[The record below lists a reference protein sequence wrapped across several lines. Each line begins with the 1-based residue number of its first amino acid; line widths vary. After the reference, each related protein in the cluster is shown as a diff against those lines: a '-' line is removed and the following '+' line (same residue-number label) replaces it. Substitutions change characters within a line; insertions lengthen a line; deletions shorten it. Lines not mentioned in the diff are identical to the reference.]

1 MASRAVSRFTTAF
14 IRYSGATLCV
24 VLAYSLGNWLAQH
37 FISAAASMFMCAIV
51 LSSWLGGIGP
61 GLWAVALSLLC
72 FDYGFVLPLHSLRVA
87 PIDMPR
93 MLIFSTTATFIGG
106 FGALQHR
113 TARSLRRM
121 HDALA
126 DTIKVL
132 TGTNLALQWEN
143 AQHLRVAAQLRLS
156 EAFLA
161 EGEQISHT
169 GSWRWHIASRTLRLS
184 DEHHRIFGFMP
195 DCRHPGIDAISQRI
209 HPDDRAV
216 LAASVQRAIEAGG
229 PFQCEYRIVLPDGTV
244 RHVCGTGR
252 PLAYEDGRV
261 TEYIG
266 STVDVTAR
274 RQTEDRLRESEKA
287 FRTLAE
293 NSPDA
298 IVRYNRACERI
309 YVNPAFERNRGM
321 RADDVLYAS
330 LDTGWSSDLPVDD
343 YRAVIRG
350 VLQSGMPQ
358 RVTGAWTTPEHG
370 REYFQ
375 IHLVAERDAGG
386 EIVSVLAI
394 SRNLTEVKQAQLR
407 IEESRRLIRQLAG
420 RSEAAREDE
429 RKHQARELHDG
440 LAQSLL
446 ALRMEI
452 GVLGLEF
459 AGALPALA
467 PRVATMRQHV
477 DAMIAAVRTTVAS
490 LRPSVL
496 DLGIVPALEWLVDGF
511 IAETAVACEFDTALA
526 QVALSEQDTVALF
539 RIAQEALRNI
549 VRHACASNVYVRFS
563 QADHGYLLEIRDD
576 GIGFDPAQRKPMSFG
591 LVGIRERVLMFGG
604 SFDLATLPGAGTAL
618 RVSIPASTRRER
630 S

>member
-1 MASRAVSRFTTAF
+1 
-14 IRYSGATLCV
+14 
-24 VLAYSLGNWLAQH
+24 
-37 FISAAASMFMCAIV
+37 
-51 LSSWLGGIGP
+51 
-61 GLWAVALSLLC
+61 
-72 FDYGFVLPLHSLRVA
+72 
-87 PIDMPR
+87 
-93 MLIFSTTATFIGG
+93 
-106 FGALQHR
+106 
-113 TARSLRRM
+113 
-121 HDALA
+121 
-126 DTIKVL
+126 
-132 TGTNLALQWEN
+132 
-143 AQHLRVAAQLRLS
+143 
-156 EAFLA
+156 
-161 EGEQISHT
+161 
-169 GSWRWHIASRTLRLS
+169 
-184 DEHHRIFGFMP
+184 
-195 DCRHPGIDAISQRI
+195 
-209 HPDDRAV
+209 
-216 LAASVQRAIEAGG
+216 
-229 PFQCEYRIVLPDGTV
+229 VLPDGTV